1 MTSVATHDALAPID
15 SAAAEGT
22 AAAPLVEFRVSPE
35 SYKHWRVDIDCDV
48 ATVTMDV
55 AEEGGLV
62 PGYELKLNSYD
73 LGVDIELYDL
83 VQRLRFEHPEVRTVV
98 LTSGKEKIFCAG
110 ANIRMLAGSAHSWK
124 VNFCK
129 FTNETRNGIEDATA
143 HSGQTYVAALNGTAS
158 GGGYE
163 LALACEHI
171 MLIDDRSSAVSLPEL
186 PLLGVLPGTG
196 GLTRVVDKR
205 HVRRDLA
212 DYFSTKSE
220 GLGGKKAVE
229 WRLVDEAVP
238 RPKWDETVAARAAE
252 FAARSTRPADATGI
266 SLSPL
271 HKTRTDDA
279 IAYRYVSAKLDR
291 ETRQVAVTVLGPDSG
306 VPADVAAVHTQGAD
320 FWTLAV
326 TRELD
331 DLILDLRTNEIEL
344 GTWVFRTV
352 GDSAAVLGYDQLLL
366 DNIDDWLVNEIL
378 LYLKRTLKRIDVTS
392 RSLIALIEPGSCF
405 AGSLLELAL
414 GADRSF
420 QLFGTFE
427 DIDPDSAPAAI
438 TLGEVNFGALPMSNG
453 LTRLQ
458 TRFLGDDV
466 AHDAARERLGEALES
481 DAAAALGLVTFT
493 PDDIDWEDEVRIAIE
508 ERSSFS
514 PDALTGLEANYRFA
528 GPETTETKIFGRLTA
543 WQNWIFYRPNASGP
557 DGALRRFGTG
567 QRADFDRK
575 RV

>member
-1 MTSVATHDALAPID
+1 MTTVASEPITGVVPTPAVP
-15 SAAAEGT
+15 S
-22 AAAPLVEFRVSPE
+22 PPSHVEFRVHPD
-35 SYKHWRVDIDCDV
+35 SYKHWRLAFDGSI
-48 ATVTMDV
+48 ATLTMDV
-55 AEEGGLV
+55 NEQGGLV

-73 LGVDIELYDL
+73 LGVDIELYDA
-83 VQRLRFEHPEVRTVV
+83 VQRLRFEHPEVRSVV
-98 LTSGKEKIFCAG
+98 VTSGKEKIFCAG
-110 ANIRMLAGSAHSWK
+110 ANIRMLAASTHSWK

-143 HSGQTYVAALNGTAS
+143 NSGQTYIAALNGTAS

-171 MLIDDRSSAVSLPEL
+171 MLVDDRSSAVSLPEL

-220 GLGGKKAVE
+220 GLGGKKAVG

-238 RPKWDETVAARAAE
+238 RPKWESTVAERAAE
-252 FAARSTRPADATGI
+252 LAQRSSRPSGAPGI
-266 SLSPL
+266 ELTPL
-271 HKTRTDDA
+271 AKQRTDDA
-279 IAYRYVSAKLDR
+279 ISYSYLSAKLDR
-291 ETRQVAVTVLGPDSG
+291 ARGIVEISVSGPDADA
-306 VPADVAAVHTQGAD
+306 PADVQAIHAQGAD
-320 FWTLAV
+320 FWTLALA
-326 TRELD
+326 RELD
-331 DLILDLRTNEIEL
+331 DLILDLRTNETEL

-352 GDSAAVLGYDQLLL
+352 GDVDRVLDYDRLLL
-366 DNIDDWLVNEIL
+366 DNSDDWLVNEIVH
-378 LYLKRTLKRIDVTS
+378 YFKRTLKRLDVTS
-392 RSLIALIEPGSCF
+392 RSLLALIEPGSCF

-414 GADRSF
+414 AADRSF
-420 QLFGTFE
+420 QLFGVFE
-427 DIDPDSAPAAI
+427 DVDPNTEPPAIVVGAMN
-438 TLGEVNFGALPMSNG
+438 LGPLPMGNG

-458 TRFLGDDV
+458 TRYYGDDAGLTAV
-466 AHDAARERLGEALES
+466 QQRVGEALQAEE
-481 DAAAALGLVTFT
+481 AASLGLITFA
-493 PDDIDWEDEVRIAIE
+493 PDDIDWEEEVRIAIE
-508 ERSSFS
+508 ERASFS

-528 GPETTETKIFGRLTA
+528 GPETLETKIFGRLTA